1 LTRHGLP
8 LSGGVLAVMMS
19 HNAASAAVPASVVS
33 TTFKAATAVAAG
45 QTVATG
51 AISAKVAAL
60 TEGVLK
66 AMFMTKLKI
75 VTAVLLAVCVSGM
88 GAGASGL
95 VCRTQG
101 AEKANSQPVAG
112 LPLTTAGAQDGQK
125 RKNELQELEMKL
137 IGKYVTVHVAKRE
150 IENALKRLR
159 EATNNDKETELEA
172 LVEIE
177 QVVKEMKEKVKKAR
191 QKEQKQ
197 APSELEIELE
207 IELIIA
213 ELEIE
218 LRIPQKDMWEIE
230 LRIPQKDMWEIELRI
245 PQKDM
250 C

>member
-1 LTRHGLP
+1 
-8 LSGGVLAVMMS
+8 M
-19 HNAASAAVPASVVS
+19 
-33 TTFKAATAVAAG
+33 
-45 QTVATG
+45 
-51 AISAKVAAL
+51 
-60 TEGVLK
+60 K

-88 GAGASGL
+88 GVGASGL

-137 IGKYVTVHVAKRE
+137 IGKHVTVHVAKRE
-150 IENALKRLR
+150 IENALNRLR

-197 APSELEIELE
+197 APSELEIY
-207 IELIIA
+207 LI
-213 ELEIE
+213 
-218 LRIPQKDMWEIE
+218 
-230 LRIPQKDMWEIELRI
+230 IPQKDMWEIELRI

-250 C
+250 CWRKEKATQLVSRPIIDATS